1 MTGQR
6 RSPLPGHA
14 LRNAPTPCY
23 GHTAM
28 VTETFTLHSPERAHD
43 AYGET
48 GQGVEGVKLAP
59 EPPYAHVHASICTL
73 P

>member
-6 RSPLPGHA
+6 GSPLPGHA

-23 GHTAM
+23 VFTDVA
-28 VTETFTLHSPERAHD
+28 TETFTLRSPGRAHD
-43 AYGET
+43 TSVET

-59 EPPYAHVHASICTL
+59 GSPYTHVRAPICTL